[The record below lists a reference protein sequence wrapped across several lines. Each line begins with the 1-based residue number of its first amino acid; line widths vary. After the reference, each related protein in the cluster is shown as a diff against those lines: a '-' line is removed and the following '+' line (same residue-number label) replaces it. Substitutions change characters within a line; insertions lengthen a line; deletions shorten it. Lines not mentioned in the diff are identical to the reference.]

1 MSDTPRNQFLY
12 EFGIN
17 EKRARDLI
25 CRVTQIVAKNIQISN
40 ESGSDVLRCD
50 LDKSGC
56 VWDIVQYIERED
68 LSTVDAQWMFYAFG
82 AATENHDQLR
92 EIARAEH
99 TARELFAALNPTV
112 HRVCHRKTTQ
122 EE

>member
-1 MSDTPRNQFLY
+1 MSDTPKNQFLY

-25 CRVTQIVAKNIQISN
+25 CQVTKIVAKNLQFPN
-40 ESGSDVLRCD
+40 EPGSDAVRYG

-68 LSTVDAQWMFYAFG
+68 LSTVDAQWMFFAFG
-82 AATENHDQLR
+82 MIIGHDDWVYD
-92 EIARAEH
+92 IARAEY
-99 TARELFAALNPTV
+99 TARRLSEICQRETAQDA
-112 HRVCHRKTTQ
+112 Q

>member
-25 CRVTQIVAKNIQISN
+25 CRVKQIVAKNLKISN
-40 ESGSDVLRCD
+40 EPGSDVVRYD

-68 LSTVDAQWMFYAFG
+68 LSIVDSQWMFYAFG
-82 AATENHDQLR
+82 EIVGNDDR
-92 EIARAEH
+92 VYEIAQAEY
-99 TARELFAALNPTV
+99 TARRLFETCQRETA
-112 HRVCHRKTTQ
+112 Q